1 MAAPQRGSGS
11 GSGQRTASALVVVA
25 ESGRAELLRDVIVQV
40 QRGILSW
47 DIDAAAYSLDEQLKL
62 FVSRHSATFPDEAK
76 GQKILHHCDEALE
89 TLVLINPSNES
100 LCAEIR
106 TLISAAP
113 RHKLLVL
120 AGPCL
125 EESGDLLLQ
134 KGSFT
139 FQDFIQ
145 IFTDKEI
152 GELLSFTSPANK
164 ASLTLACPDLGE
176 WKKPSLEKHSLQE
189 FIEIRLNPPVTLP
202 EMEGLQEFLEYLSET
217 MESSSPFDLLE
228 PPATVGF
235 LKLSKPC
242 CYIFPG
248 GRGDSAFFAVNGFNI
263 LVDGGS
269 DQKSSFWKLVRH
281 LDRIDSVLL
290 THIGTDNL
298 PGINSLLQRKLAELD
313 EDQSLGSEM
322 NGDWMKH
329 LISPEIGVMF
339 LNAPERLQHIERNN
353 VRRGIDEVSVML
365 QHLDLLRIE
374 PLPLYRT
381 VGNALEPTI
390 LFQKMGVGRLEMYVL
405 NPSKGSKDLDYLMRQ
420 WTGNGWPKG
429 GSIPIQCLVS
439 ICALIVWHPASK
451 MEKIIRVLFPGCTP
465 QDKILE
471 GLERLK
477 HLEFLKQ
484 PSTTLSELEALQKD
498 KGPKP
503 KRAESR
509 ESLKSFTK
517 GLSVKTGCDSEASL
531 VGMRPGSAKDKHRVE
546 RKDKPGKTKAD
557 IAAPS
562 EGVKES
568 HSNVSAELKAR
579 EQVGDKLKDT
589 KPKLSKEKLQKKEV
603 KSMKTE
609 ENTDAK
615 VSKREE
621 RKETEKKVVR
631 KDVAK
636 QVKKMEPK
644 KDEGTGAKAPIKKMS
659 AVPAISRKTS
669 AKAKVPSKET
679 VGSKEVKKDL
689 TPSAKGLVKV
699 KSKVQKKGSTTECKQ
714 APGSVSLAEK
724 GVELGASKLSTPEDM
739 TAEFEKLKQAEQ
751 EVQAGDIEVLTQ
763 AETELEGSG
772 GKVMVP
778 DEPSPDE
785 GFTTME
791 NESEP
796 EPSPRGDRQ
805 VVNTGITES
814 EEAVVLEWPETHKG
828 GKDMEEKQETRGDA
842 ETESDQGMIRI
853 NHINGLNCD
862 TENEDAFEMES
873 PDKFRYFD
881 EKLSPSRN
889 MVALSPLA
897 KTPRSDRSVN
907 FDLTPT
913 ELGPPDEIKGQMS
926 VNNQEVLEDHCA
938 SSEERTLEM
947 VSPPGSGP
955 ASAGHTPFHQS
966 PIDEIIPRSEDG
978 LIERVSSLLNEE
990 NQLNNAYN
998 KPLDG
1003 GPQSNTRPPFENANA
1018 PLDRHTSFLTLS
1030 PFKEVIS
1037 DVSPTLTTPSLPA
1050 EVGSPHSTEVDESL
1064 SVSFEQ
1070 VLPPLSEAL
1079 TSPREDNQ
1087 RGPLNGLSP
1096 EHEAFSGKGDPHGM
1110 SLPLKSLQDAFR
1122 PPQVPLVHASVDGD
1136 CALSHSSG
1144 VDGHLPRMVGLP
1156 SESPHDVDLCLVSP
1170 CEFKHPKTELSP
1182 SFINPSPREL
1192 SDESDL
1198 SQEFAT
1204 PIVQRRGHKS
1214 LSSRKAALDERTP
1227 TSASESLPTLSG
1239 SDVQP
1244 ETEDCPSIT
1253 ADGGIDSEEDSE
1265 SLPAN
1270 RSHPPVSSRP
1280 CDPPPTPM
1288 KDPHPPPPQ
1297 PGTCMVDPEVLT
1309 QSPTKNVIERTK
1321 GKKLGSKPTVGSA
1334 ARKTENTK
1342 QSTLSKPKGPQ
1353 LTSKEV
1359 DKLATSSKSGQVG
1372 KVFRVNSN
1380 QSINSEE
1387 KGRNP
1392 QTTSSKPPRS
1402 TVAGAVSK
1410 SPVAP
1415 PVYVDLAYVPN
1426 SYSAR
1431 TINADFFRRLRSS
1444 IYVISGD
1451 DPQKEG
1457 AMRNILDSLLEGK
1470 SVWGNNVQ
1478 VTIIPTFDSP
1488 IMHEWYQETHER
1500 QQSLNITVL
1509 GSNSTVVMQEETFPA
1524 CKVEF

>member
-11 GSGQRTASALVVVA
+11 GSGQRKASALVVVA
-25 ESGRAELLRDVIVQV
+25 ESGRAALLQDVIVQI

-176 WKKPSLEKHSLQE
+176 WKKSSLEKHSLQE

-365 QHLDLLRIE
+365 QHLDLLHIE

-429 GSIPIQCLVS
+429 GDIPIQCLVS

-509 ESLKSFTK
+509 ESLKGFTK

-557 IAAPS
+557 TAPS
-562 EGVKES
+562 EGVKEY

-603 KSMKTE
+603 KSIKTE

-644 KDEGTGAKAPIKKMS
+644 KDEGTGSKAPIKKMS

-669 AKAKVPSKET
+669 AKAKVPSRESL
-679 VGSKEVKKDL
+679 GSKEVKKDL

-699 KSKVQKKGSTTECKQ
+699 KSKVQKKGSTIECKQ
-714 APGSVSLAEK
+714 SPGSVSLVEK

-739 TAEFEKLKQAEQ
+739 TAEFEKLEQAEQ

-763 AETELEGSG
+763 AETELEGSE

-796 EPSPRGDRQ
+796 EPSPQGDSQ
-805 VVNTGITES
+805 VVNTGITKN

-842 ETESDQGMIRI
+842 ETESDQG
-853 NHINGLNCD
+853 
-862 TENEDAFEMES
+862 
-873 PDKFRYFD
+873 
-881 EKLSPSRN
+881 
-889 MVALSPLA
+889 
-897 KTPRSDRSVN
+897 
-907 FDLTPT
+907 
-913 ELGPPDEIKGQMS
+913 
-926 VNNQEVLEDHCA
+926 
-938 SSEERTLEM
+938 
-947 VSPPGSGP
+947 
-955 ASAGHTPFHQS
+955 
-966 PIDEIIPRSEDG
+966 
-978 LIERVSSLLNEE
+978 
-990 NQLNNAYN
+990 
-998 KPLDG
+998 
-1003 GPQSNTRPPFENANA
+1003 
-1018 PLDRHTSFLTLS
+1018 
-1030 PFKEVIS
+1030 
-1037 DVSPTLTTPSLPA
+1037 
-1050 EVGSPHSTEVDESL
+1050 
-1064 SVSFEQ
+1064 
-1070 VLPPLSEAL
+1070 
-1079 TSPREDNQ
+1079 
-1087 RGPLNGLSP
+1087 
-1096 EHEAFSGKGDPHGM
+1096 
-1110 SLPLKSLQDAFR
+1110 
-1122 PPQVPLVHASVDGD
+1122 
-1136 CALSHSSG
+1136 
-1144 VDGHLPRMVGLP
+1144 
-1156 SESPHDVDLCLVSP
+1156 
-1170 CEFKHPKTELSP
+1170 
-1182 SFINPSPREL
+1182 
-1192 SDESDL
+1192 
-1198 SQEFAT
+1198 
-1204 PIVQRRGHKS
+1204 
-1214 LSSRKAALDERTP
+1214 
-1227 TSASESLPTLSG
+1227 
-1239 SDVQP
+1239 
-1244 ETEDCPSIT
+1244 
-1253 ADGGIDSEEDSE
+1253 
-1265 SLPAN
+1265 
-1270 RSHPPVSSRP
+1270 
-1280 CDPPPTPM
+1280 
-1288 KDPHPPPPQ
+1288 
-1297 PGTCMVDPEVLT
+1297 
-1309 QSPTKNVIERTK
+1309 
-1321 GKKLGSKPTVGSA
+1321 
-1334 ARKTENTK
+1334 
-1342 QSTLSKPKGPQ
+1342 PQ

-1359 DKLATSSKSGQVG
+1359 DKLATSSKSSQVG

-1402 TVAGAVSK
+1402 TVTGAVSK
-1410 SPVAP
+1410 SPSVAP

>member
-1 MAAPQRGSGS
+1 MAALQRGSDS
-11 GSGQRTASALVVVA
+11 GSGQQRPASALVVLG
-25 ESGRAELLRDVIVQV
+25 ESGRAELLRDAIVQV

-47 DIDAAAYSLDEQLKL
+47 DIDAAAFSLDEQLKL
-62 FVSRHSATFPDEAK
+62 FVSRHSATFPDEEK
-76 GQKILHHCDEALE
+76 SQKILHHRGDALE
-89 TLVLINPSNES
+89 TLVLINPSNEC
-100 LCAEIR
+100 LCAEVR
-106 TLISAAP
+106 TLISAES

-152 GELLSFTSPANK
+152 GELLSFTPPANK

-176 WKKPSLEKHSLQE
+176 WKKSSLEKHSLQE
-189 FIEIRLNPPVTLP
+189 FIEIRLNPPVTQP

-313 EDQSLGSEM
+313 EDQSLGSEV

-329 LISPEIGVMF
+329 LISPEIGVLF

-353 VRRGIDEVSVML
+353 VRRSVDEVSVTL
-365 QHLDLLRIE
+365 QYLDLLRIE
-374 PLPLYRT
+374 PLPLHRT
-381 VGNALEPTI
+381 VGSALEPII
-390 LFQKMGVGRLEMYVL
+390 LFQKMGVGRLEMYIL
-405 NPSKGSKDLDYLMRQ
+405 NPSKGSKGLDFLMQQ

-429 GSIPIQCLVS
+429 GDTPIQCLVS
-439 ICALIVWHPASK
+439 VCALIVWHPASK

-484 PSTTLSELEALQKD
+484 PSATKSELEALQKD
-498 KGPKP
+498 KGPQP

-509 ESLKSFTK
+509 ESLKSLTK
-517 GLSVKTGCDSEASL
+517 AGCNSASSL
-531 VGMRPGSAKDKHRVE
+531 VGARPGSAKDKHRVE
-546 RKDKPGKTKAD
+546 RKDKPAKPKAD
-557 IAAPS
+557 TATAS

-568 HSNVSAELKAR
+568 RSNMAADLKAR
-579 EQVGDKLKDT
+579 EQLGDKLKADA
-589 KPKLSKEKLQKKEV
+589 KPKLQKKEV
-603 KSMKTE
+603 KSMKME
-609 ENTDAK
+609 ESKDARI
-615 VSKREE
+615 SKREE
-621 RKETEKKVVR
+621 RKETEEKKLAR

-636 QVKKMEPK
+636 QVKKEPK
-644 KDEGTGAKAPIKKMS
+644 NDDGIGAKTSIKKMS
-659 AVPAISRKTS
+659 AVAANSRKSS
-669 AKAKVPSKET
+669 AKANVPN
-679 VGSKEVKKDL
+679 KEVKKDP
-689 TPSAKGLVKV
+689 TPTKGLVKV
-699 KSKVQKKGSTTECKQ
+699 RPKVQKKGSAAECKQ
-714 APGSVSLAEK
+714 TPGSVSLSEK

-739 TAEFEKLKQAEQ
+739 TADFEKLGQAGPG
-751 EVQAGDIEVLTQ
+751 VQAGDVEVLNQ
-763 AETELEGSG
+763 AKTVLEGSEG
-772 GKVMVP
+772 TVMAP

-791 NESEP
+791 NESEL
-796 EPSPRGDRQ
+796 ESSPQDDDQ
-805 VVNTGITES
+805 VVNADVMAS
-814 EEAVVLEWPETHKG
+814 EEAVVLEWPEVQKG
-828 GKDMEEKQETRGDA
+828 GKVKEEKLEARGDA
-842 ETESDQGMIRI
+842 KAGSDQGMIRI
-853 NHINGLNCD
+853 NHINGLIYD
-862 TENEDAFEMES
+862 TENEDGFEMES

-889 MVALSPLA
+889 MAALSPLA

-913 ELGPPDEIKGQMS
+913 ELGPPDEMKGQMF
-926 VNNQEVLEDHCA
+926 VNNQEILEDHCA

-990 NQLNNAYN
+990 NQLNNACN
-998 KPLDG
+998 KPVDG
-1003 GPQSNTRPPFENANA
+1003 GPQSNARPHFENANA
-1018 PLDRHTSFLTLS
+1018 PLDRHAGYLTLS
-1030 PFKEVIS
+1030 PFKEIVP

-1050 EVGSPHSTEVDESL
+1050 EVGSPHSTEVESL

-1096 EHEAFSGKGDPHGM
+1096 EHEALSGKGDPHGM
-1110 SLPLKSLQDAFR
+1110 SLPLKSLQDTFR
-1122 PPQVPLVHASVDGD
+1122 PPQVLPVHSSADGG
-1136 CALSHSSG
+1136 CALAHGDG

-1198 SQEFAT
+1198 SQEFAK

-1214 LSSRKAALDERTP
+1214 PSSRKAALDERTP

-1239 SDVQP
+1239 SDAQRG
-1244 ETEDCPSIT
+1244 TEDCPSIT

-1265 SLPAN
+1265 SLPAD
-1270 RSHPPVSSRP
+1270 RSHPPLSSRP
-1280 CDPPPTPM
+1280 PDPPPAPM

-1309 QSPTKNVIERTK
+1309 QNSTKNVSERTK
-1321 GKKLGSKPTVGSA
+1321 GKKLGSKPTLGSA

-1359 DKLATSSKSGQVG
+1359 DKLATSNKSGQPG
-1372 KVFRVNSN
+1372 KVSRVNSN

-1387 KGRNP
+1387 KKGRNP
-1392 QTTSSKPPRS
+1392 QTTSSKPLRN
-1402 TVAGAVSK
+1402 TVTGPVSK
-1410 SPVAP
+1410 CPPVAP
-1415 PVYVDLAYVPN
+1415 PVYVDLAYIPN
-1426 SYSAR
+1426 NYSAR
-1431 TINADFFRRLRSS
+1431 TINTDFFRRLRSS

-1451 DPQKEG
+1451 DPQKEIS
-1457 AMRNILDSLLEGK
+1457 MRNILDSLLEGK
-1470 SVWGNNVQ
+1470 AVWGNNIQ